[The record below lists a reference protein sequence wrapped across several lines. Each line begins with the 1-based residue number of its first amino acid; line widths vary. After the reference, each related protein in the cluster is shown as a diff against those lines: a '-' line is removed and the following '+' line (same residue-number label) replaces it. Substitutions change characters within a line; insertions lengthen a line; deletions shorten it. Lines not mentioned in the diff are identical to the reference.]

1 MLPPS
6 KRATT
11 SIGPVTQH
19 NGVRRP
25 IPRNGGRAG
34 PERGYPAV
42 VEADLA
48 ALSAEVARLK
58 SENARLIGL
67 LRMTPQEVAPPSPE
81 QQASTHP
88 RMLSQASEARAKV
101 DFFRDL
107 FRARA
112 DVYAVRWNNARTG
125 HAGWMPAV
133 EGGWRK
139 GMDRS
144 SVRHLE
150 LTPEV
155 IAEHLAGQRHIGL
168 YPLLPG
174 DRTNWLAADF
184 DGRQAMLDSLAY
196 LKAARAQ
203 GVPAALEVSQSGLG
217 AHVWVFFVDAIGAQE
232 ARRLGMGLVREA
244 MAIRGRMSLAA
255 YDRLFP
261 SQDVL
266 PVGGFGNLIAAP
278 LQGTCRRRGT
288 TVFLDLAT
296 MEPHD
301 DQWAYLSTLDRMSPR
316 EVSRAVGRLGD
327 PSVGTRAA
335 RISEARATRIQV
347 PTPAF
352 IRVVKGA
359 TLVVRGEDL
368 TPPLA
373 STLMHAASLRNP
385 EFDERQRQRRS
396 TWNIPRFIRSFD
408 ETLEGDLV
416 LPRGLLGMVEAL
428 AEEVGSE
435 IEMTDETV
443 TGAAIEAV
451 FTATLRPAQARA
463 LDALATHDLGVLVAP
478 PGAGKTVMACALIAR
493 RQTSTLVL
501 VDRKALADQWRA
513 RIGELLGVKAGQL
526 GGGRTRRSHQVDI
539 ATLQTLARRGDVRMI
554 TEGYG
559 QVIVDECHHIPAAA
573 FEAVVKQIPARYWIG
588 LTATPY
594 RRDRL
599 DDLIAHQLGPVRHVI
614 DVVLP
619 AVGQL
624 PGTDEND
631 GSGIDRVL
639 HLHPTGFR
647 YVGDA
652 DPQAPGGMAAIY
664 RDLIADPARIEQVVS
679 DVITALDRQRNCLV
693 LTQWTA
699 HVDRVADLLKEK
711 GLDPIVLTGRLK
723 GRERAEAM
731 QRLAANAN
739 DAAPLLIVATG
750 PYVGEGFDCPRLDTV
765 FLAAPI
771 AFKGRVVQYTGRILR
786 TWPGKDHAEVHDY
799 VDELV
804 PVLASSLPKRMKG
817 YRSLGFTEPLHSR
830 SCP

>member
-1 MLPPS
+1 M
-6 KRATT
+6 
-11 SIGPVTQH
+11 
-19 NGVRRP
+19 
-25 IPRNGGRAG
+25 
-34 PERGYPAV
+34 
-42 VEADLA
+42 EADLA
-48 ALSAEVARLK
+48 ALSAEVARLQ

-67 LRMTPQEVAPPSPE
+67 LRLTSQEVAPPGPE

-88 RMLSQASEARAKV
+88 RLLSQASSARAKV

-112 DVYAVRWNNARTG
+112 DVYAVRWNNSRTG
-125 HAGWMPAV
+125 QAGWMPAV

-139 GMDRS
+139 GMERS
-144 SVRHLE
+144 SVNHLA
-150 LTPEV
+150 LTAEV
-155 IAEHLAGQRHIGL
+155 IAEHLAGQKHIGL

-184 DGRQAMLDSLAY
+184 DGPQAMLDALAY
-196 LKAARAQ
+196 LKAARANA
-203 GVPAALEVSQSGLG
+203 VPAALEVSQSGLG
-217 AHVWVFFVDAIGAQE
+217 AHVWVFFLDAIGAHE

-278 LQGTCRRRGT
+278 LQGQCRRRGT

-296 MEPHD
+296 MEPHI
-301 DQWAYLSTLDRMSPR
+301 DQWEYLSTLDRMSQR

-335 RISEARATRIQV
+335 RISRARATRIHL
-347 PTPAF
+347 PAPAF
-352 IRVVKGA
+352 IRIVKGA
-359 TLVVRGEDL
+359 TLVVRGDDL

-385 EFDERQRQRRS
+385 EFDDRQRQRRS

-416 LPRGLLGMVEAL
+416 LPRGLIGTVEAL
-428 AEEVGSE
+428 AEEVGST

-443 TGAAIEAV
+443 TGAPIEAA
-451 FTATLRPAQARA
+451 FTATLRPEQVRA
-463 LDALATHDLGVLVAP
+463 LEALEPHDLGVLVAP
-478 PGAGKTVMACALIAR
+478 PGAGKTVLACALIAR
-493 RQTSTLVL
+493 RQRSALVL
-501 VDRKALADQWRA
+501 VDRKGLADQWRA

-526 GGGRTRRSHQVDI
+526 GGGRTRRSHQVDVV
-539 ATLQTLARRGDVRMI
+539 TLQTLARRDDVRTI

-573 FEAVVKQIPARYWIG
+573 FEAVVKQIPSRYWLG

-614 DVVLP
+614 DIAQP
-619 AVGQL
+619 TEGQL
-624 PGTDEND
+624 PGTGGHD
-631 GSGIDRVL
+631 GSGFSRVL
-639 HLHPTGFR
+639 HVHPTRFR

-664 RDLIADPARIEQVVS
+664 RDLVADQARVEQVVM
-679 DVITALDRQRNCLV
+679 DVISAMDRQRHCLV

-699 HVDRVADLLKEK
+699 HVDHIVDQLKAK
-711 GLDPIVLTGRLK
+711 GREPVVLTGRLK
-723 GRERAEAM
+723 ARERAEAM
-731 QRLAANAN
+731 RRLEVNAN
-739 DAAPLLIVATG
+739 DDAPLLIVATG
-750 PYVGEGFDCPRLDTV
+750 PYVGEGFDCPRLDTL
-765 FLAAPI
+765 FLVAPI
-771 AFKGRVVQYTGRILR
+771 AFKGRVVQYAGRILR
-786 TWPGKDHAEVHDY
+786 AWPRKDHAEVHDY
-799 VDELV
+799 VDEFV
-804 PVLASSLPKRMKG
+804 PVLASSLAKRRKG
-817 YRSLGFTEPLHSR
+817 YRALGFTETVHRLPN
-830 SCP
+830 P